1 MADTFPM
8 DPAHTAVLSMDCQAG
23 IVSIYTREAKD
34 AFLVRV
40 AGVLNHAR
48 ATGMTIIHIQV
59 GFRPGLPEISSR
71 NALFGAIKSSE
82 QHQRLF
88 REPLGAIPDVI
99 APQDND
105 IVITKHRISA
115 FAGTDLD
122 MILRANDIDTLVLY
136 GIATSGVVLSTLI
149 EAADADYRLAVIA
162 DCCADL
168 DSALHDCLI
177 QRFFPARGRSCR
189 LRVLSAPH
197 RGRINNRETFTRALD
212 FEPRF
217 VSIPSIVSRSA
228 DQSAQNETT
237 CQTLRKKP
245 AKLIHPNCYTE
256 NRDQTSSKRTGHK
269 SHRIGGFLHSS
280 ETLRA
285 ARFAANRL

>member
-23 IVSIYTREAKD
+23 IVSIYTREGKD

-40 AGVLNHAR
+40 ANVLNHAR
-48 ATGMTIIHIQV
+48 ATGMTVIHIQV

-71 NALFGAIKSSE
+71 NALFGAVKSSE

-88 REPLGAIPDVI
+88 QEPLGAIPDTI
-99 APQDND
+99 APQGNE

-149 EAADADYRLAVIA
+149 EAADADCRLAVIA

-177 QRFFPARGRSCR
+177 QRFFPARGS
-189 LRVLSAPH
+189 VLSSEGFIGAP
-197 RGRINNRETFTRALD
+197 
-212 FEPRF
+212 
-217 VSIPSIVSRSA
+217 
-228 DQSAQNETT
+228 
-237 CQTLRKKP
+237 
-245 AKLIHPNCYTE
+245 
-256 NRDQTSSKRTGHK
+256 
-269 SHRIGGFLHSS
+269 
-280 ETLRA
+280 
-285 ARFAANRL
+285 